1 MSDSAAIR
9 VTPPSRHLGEWV
21 ARAAEIPAGPP
32 LDVLDVQH
40 GDDVLV
46 LAAHPDDETFGV
58 GGTVAALSRAGVD
71 VHILALTQGEAA
83 LEHVGLSVPWLGDT
97 RRMEFHEA
105 CRRLGATT
113 CQILDLGDGTLD
125 RKEGLLDRVVGSTLA
140 THRAAHVL
148 APWWDDPHADHAA
161 VGRAACRAAG
171 DVEVDV
177 SGYLIWALH
186 WTSPDLILPRE
197 KRMTV
202 LNFDEIDR
210 AARAAA
216 VSCYTSQTEPL
227 LPSVEPVL
235 PLAMRCNDLEIVVAR

>member
-9 VTPPSRHLGEWV
+9 VTPPSRHLGDWV
-21 ARAAEIPAGPP
+21 ARAAQIPAGPP
-32 LDVLDVQH
+32 LDVLDVRH

-58 GGTVAALSRAGVD
+58 GGTVAALSRAGVE
-71 VHILALTQGEAA
+71 VHVLALTQGEAA
-83 LEHVGLSVPWLGDT
+83 LAHVGRSVPSLGER

-125 RKEGLLDRVVGSTLA
+125 RKEAQLHRVVGSTLA

-161 VGRAACRAAG
+161 VGRAACRAAN
-171 DVEVDV
+171 DAAVDV

-186 WTSPDLILPRE
+186 WTSPDRILPRE

-202 LNFDEIDR
+202 LTLDETDR
-210 AARAAA
+210 TARAAA

-235 PLAMRCNDLEIVVAR
+235 PLEMWRNELEIVVAG